1 MVIAIRFCEYTKVEA
16 SCYVVAIV
24 FNGNED
30 ISMWFC
36 NVRVFLMVE
45 SYFH

>member
-1 MVIAIRFCEYTKVEA
+1 MVIAIRVREYTQ
-16 SCYVVAIV
+16 CQVVAIV
-24 FNGNED
+24 YNGNED

-36 NVRVFLMVE
+36 NVRAFLVVK

>member
-1 MVIAIRFCEYTKVEA
+1 MVIAIRVCEYTQCQVVE
-16 SCYVVAIV
+16 IV
-24 FNGNED
+24 YYGNGD

-36 NVRVFLMVE
+36 YVRAFLVVK